1 MIHFPVL
8 KLQVY
13 LPTVHTF
20 HTLVSHMHPD
30 VAITLNKL
38 SGRHLSLSLC
48 FYSRVIKASL
58 IGICNQ
64 IHAALEQRAAGPT
77 LEGPGADAEA
87 GVYGCVGRPPARC
100 GGGVEGE
107 TPKPYQACFSGQRGS
122 LGALYSPVSGPY
134 WNSQQN
140 NNGPLGVFEKQQR

>member
-30 VAITLNKL
+30 VTITLNKL
-38 SGRHLSLSLC
+38 SGISLSLPLC
-48 FYSRVIKASL
+48 LYGRVIKASL

-64 IHAALEQRAAGPT
+64 VHAALEQRAAGPT

-87 GVYGCVGRPPARC
+87 AVYGCVGRPPARC
-100 GGGVEGE
+100 GGGGGGNTEALSGLFQWAE
-107 TPKPYQACFSGQRGS
+107 RKP
-122 LGALYSPVSGPY
+122 GALYSPVSGPY

-140 NNGPLGVFEKQQR
+140 NNGPLGV